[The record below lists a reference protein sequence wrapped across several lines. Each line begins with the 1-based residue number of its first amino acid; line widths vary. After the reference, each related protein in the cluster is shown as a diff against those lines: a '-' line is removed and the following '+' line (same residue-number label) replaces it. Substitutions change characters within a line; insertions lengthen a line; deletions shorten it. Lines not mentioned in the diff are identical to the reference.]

1 MNTNEKDFNRNREDN
16 IIFLQSIP
24 LKRMQYNPQAPNYQQ
39 YQAIPAQ
46 TPKYQ
51 PRVVQFKSPNIQSPY
66 SQQPHNMKSP
76 VQPQEPLW
84 AQRPVEPRRTQNMQR
99 PVQPQEPLWAQK
111 PVEPRR
117 TQNMQRP
124 VQPQE
129 PLWAQKPVK
138 PRRTQNMQAT
148 VQPQP
153 PLWAQQPVAP
163 ITIRNYRDLPTG
175 YSTTQENRTKMRT
188 IARALEDAR
197 KYMRVV
203 KDVVREHK
211 AKGKKVNEQFLNE
224 TVKKCLK
231 RLGVLAI
238 IGTIGFV
245 ISNEVSKDKEE
256 KVYPVAN
263 NPAEFEQMKDEIKYE
278 VTGLGDVTAMTE
290 ELSVEQ
296 VADTTSVSQETEYET
311 GNNVYEEQTEKE
323 QKIND
328 GSISYWLDEL
338 PPDLVKDIA
347 EAIREGNENIPNQL
361 YSTNKV
367 YEKESDY
374 DLVKE
379 YFERLDGAKWNPNKV
394 NTVVYQAPDVLLA
407 MIKYYY
413 AQEKN
418 GNKDNITV
426 YYRETQGVVNIAT
439 AQERRRENDPK
450 PKKHHTADTR
460 NKRQTNIDDVLLVYA
475 TLDNIAGANKKLS
488 FIEMGDSS
496 LVYSYVNKMIFSL
509 PELLEDIVENDRNQ
523 DFDER

>member
-1 MNTNEKDFNRNREDN
+1 MNTNEKEFNRNREDN

-24 LKRMQYNPQAPNYQQ
+24 LKRMQYNPQTPNYQQ
-39 YQAIPAQ
+39 YQAIPPQ
-46 TPKYQ
+46 KPKYQ
-51 PRVVQFKSPNIQSPY
+51 PRVIQFPTPDVQSPY
-66 SQQPHNMKSP
+66 SKQWQNAQRP

-84 AQRPVEPRRTQNMQR
+84 AQRPVEPIRTQNVRRTIQMQA
-99 PVQPQEPLWAQK
+99 PQPPPWAQR

-117 TQNMQRP
+117 TQNNQRP
-124 VQPQE
+124 IQ
-129 PLWAQKPVK
+129 
-138 PRRTQNMQAT
+138 MQA
-148 VQPQP
+148 PQP
-153 PLWAQQPVAP
+153 PPWAQRPTEPSVAQD
-163 ITIRNYRDLPTG
+163 YRHIHTG
-175 YSTTQENRTKMRT
+175 YSATQENRAKMKT
-188 IARALEDAR
+188 LAKALEDAR

-211 AKGKKVNEQFLNE
+211 ASGKKVNEQFLNE

-245 ISNEVSKDKEE
+245 INNEISKNKEDE
-256 KVYPVAN
+256 IYPVYTGPEKIQEVN
-263 NPAEFEQMKDEIKYE
+263 DEAKY
-278 VTGLGDVTAMTE
+278 VVDGLGDVTKI
-290 ELSVEQ
+290 VEDVSFEQ
-296 VADTTSVSQETEYET
+296 SAESMSVSQNTQYET
-311 GNNVYEEQTEKE
+311 GNHVLENQTEYDTGEANTSKGQKQKE
-323 QKIND
+323 EKIND
-328 GSISYWLDEL
+328 GTVSYWLEQL

-361 YSTNKV
+361 YATNKV
-367 YEKESDY
+367 YEQESDY

-379 YFERLDGAKWNPNKV
+379 YFGRLDGAKWNPNKV

-439 AQERRRENDPK
+439 SQEHRRANDSN
-450 PKKHHTADTR
+450 PKKYHTADTR
-460 NKRQTNIDDVLLVYA
+460 NKRQTNIDDVLLAYA
-475 TLDNIAGANKKLS
+475 TLDNIAGADKKLS

-523 DFDER
+523 DYDER